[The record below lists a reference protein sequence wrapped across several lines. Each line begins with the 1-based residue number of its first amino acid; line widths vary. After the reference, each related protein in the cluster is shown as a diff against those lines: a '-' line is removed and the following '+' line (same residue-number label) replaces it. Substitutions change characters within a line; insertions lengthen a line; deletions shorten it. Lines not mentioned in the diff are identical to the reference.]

1 MLNRYLNDT
10 SGQFAIMFAGAATML
25 LLAGAS
31 AIDIIGMQ
39 KDKSQLQSMTDAAVL
54 AAAAAKTDK
63 VAEIKSIVDS
73 TIAANNL
80 LHQDIQVNVKV
91 VGELISVTGTAQYD
105 TQLMGMLG
113 VSDVP
118 ISSTSEAPIP
128 RDAPVNIALV
138 LDSTASMSGANMDA
152 LKSASKQLL
161 QVFDAADPG
170 SVQAGVVPYNRY
182 VNVGMDNRNRSS
194 LVRDQHEAEIPR

>member
-73 TIAANNL
+73 TIASNNL
-80 LHQDIQVNVKV
+80 LNQDVQVNIKV
-91 VGELISVTGTAQYD
+91 VGELITVTGTAQYD

-128 RDAPVNIALV
+128 RDAPVI
-138 LDSTASMSGANMDA
+138 
-152 LKSASKQLL
+152 KI
-161 QVFDAADPG
+161 
-170 SVQAGVVPYNRY
+170 R
-182 VNVGMDNRNRSS
+182 
-194 LVRDQHEAEIPR
+194 